1 MSTSPAIQSA
11 SSNSSGTIGKLS
23 WRQSA
28 DTVARI
34 ALFAAVLF
42 GGLFAGFL
50 TAVLVLEASLRRFPA
65 SVYTQVRLVE
75 LVHLGD
81 LATVLLP
88 AALLATASLVVVTIA
103 RPGPTRWL
111 ALAAL
116 GLLLVTFFISALVN
130 VPINT
135 DQQSWSVLAPP
146 TDWASVR
153 DRWQV
158 AHLVRTI
165 TAVSAFIALVVAAI
179 AQRPTSRRNQDKR
192 G

>member
-1 MSTSPAIQSA
+1 MSTSPAIQSV
-11 SSNSSGTIGKLS
+11 SSNSSGTIGKLP

-88 AALLATASLVVVTIA
+88 AALLATATLVVVTIA
-103 RPGPTRWL
+103 KPQPTRWL
-111 ALAAL
+111 ALTAL

-146 TDWASVR
+146 GDWANVR

-158 AHLVRTI
+158 AHLVRTG
-165 TAVSAFIALVVAAI
+165 TAVSAFTALMAAAI
-179 AQRPTSRRNQDKR
+179 AQRPTARRDQR
-192 G
+192 

>member
-1 MSTSPAIQSA
+1 MSTSPAIHSV
-11 SSNSSGTIGKLS
+11 SSESSGTAGKPPL
-23 WRQSA
+23 RRKA

-34 ALFAAVLF
+34 ALLAGVLF
-42 GGLFAGFL
+42 GGLFGGFL

-65 SVYTQVRLVE
+65 AVYTQVRLVE
-75 LVHLGD
+75 LIHLGD

-88 AALLATASLVVVTIA
+88 VALLATATLVVVTIA

-111 ALAAL
+111 ALTAL
-116 GLLLVTFFISALVN
+116 GLLLVTFCISALVN

-146 TDWASVR
+146 GDWASVR

-165 TAVSAFIALVVAAI
+165 TAVSAFTALVVAAI
-179 AQRPTSRRNQDKR
+179 AHRPTSRRDQR
-192 G
+192 